1 MIQAVASETG
11 GPIVVMFTFVRSSA
25 AKRSLSTFGGF
36 LILAAVMLSSLN
48 GLAETDYYRHAFFDN
63 SIAPDNY
70 YYSGGQAVLPSTV
83 ESIEGQLPWKPTY
96 FFRLRMPCAS
106 SGARCQEAVG
116 MQRCEWLTC
125 HDGKLEMTFPAHL
138 YCVESRFLPS
148 WLVGSV
154 ERMEPTTRLELV
166 TCRLRL
172 QTLDVF

>member
-1 MIQAVASETG
+1 MASLRPITTG
-11 GPIVVMFTFVRSSA
+11 TRSSTIA
-25 AKRSLSTFGGF
+25 LLPTLITTGEAKRFC
-36 LILAAVMLSSLN
+36 
-48 GLAETDYYRHAFFDN
+48 R
-63 SIAPDNY
+63 APWNRLK
-70 YYSGGQAVLPSTV
+70 ANCR
-83 ESIEGQLPWKPTY
+83 WKPTY